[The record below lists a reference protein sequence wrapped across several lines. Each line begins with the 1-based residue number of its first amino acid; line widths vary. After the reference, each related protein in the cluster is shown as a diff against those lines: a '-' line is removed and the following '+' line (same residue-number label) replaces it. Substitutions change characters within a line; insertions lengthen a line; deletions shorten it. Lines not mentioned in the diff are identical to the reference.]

1 MGEHRYTLRTGHRP
15 KNGPP
20 LSLQDAEAMA
30 LKNHPQLLAS
40 QAAYRRSDQI
50 TTENRAAYYPA
61 LNGEIAAAQAEQNS
75 RLGAGVLNDPRLFNH
90 FGAGL
95 TLSQLITDSGRTPN
109 LVANAKLNAQAGRE
123 DSRATGYDVLLGVNQ
138 AYYEVWLAQQLIKV
152 AQQTVATRQ
161 SVVDQISE
169 LTRNKLRSTV
179 DLSFAQVNLAD
190 AQLMTLRA
198 RDRLAT
204 AYASLG
210 QALGSQQAIV
220 YQLTDQPEPPAPP
233 ASADTLV
240 TQAFHN
246 RPELASFEITDGS
259 GPEVCVRGARPEA
272 VHGKRFRSSRRFAL
286 DSTRQRQS
294 RYTARI
300 RSRGCK
306 CSGAYFQRPSLLG
319 SPPGRGVSTSRYQS
333 RRAQHAGS
341 GGTGS
346 ANRMGSCDNFF

>member
-1 MGEHRYTLRTGHRP
+1 MATRKILLGCFLWVSTGILFAQDTGP

-61 LNGEIAAAQAEQNS
+61 LNGEITAAQAEQNS

-138 AYYEVWLAQQLIKV
+138 AYYEVLLAQQLIKV

-233 ASADTLV
+233 PAPIHLSL
-240 TQAFHN
+240 
-246 RPELASFEITDGS
+246 
-259 GPEVCVRGARPEA
+259 
-272 VHGKRFRSSRRFAL
+272 
-286 DSTRQRQS
+286 
-294 RYTARI
+294 
-300 RSRGCK
+300 
-306 CSGAYFQRPSLLG
+306 RPSTIVPN
-319 SPPGRGVSTSRYQS
+319 SP
-333 RRAQHAGS
+333 A
-341 GGTGS
+341 
-346 ANRMGSCDNFF
+346 